1 MPEVTMKQLLEAGV
15 HFGHQ
20 TRRWNPKM
28 LPYIYGER
36 NGLHIIDLR
45 QTVVQ
50 IAEAVD
56 FARTLA
62 SEGGSILFVG
72 TKKQAQSTVADNAI
86 RAGQPYVNYRWLGGM
101 LTNFQTIQKRI
112 FYMRELRRMEESAEM
127 ESLPKKERLRLRRE
141 LTKLESNLGGVA
153 DVSKLPQAIFVVDVN
168 VEATAVKE
176 ADRLGIPIIA
186 LVDSNSDPD
195 AIDYIVSGNDDA
207 IRAADLIASAIAD
220 AVIEGK
226 EIAKKKQPAKS
237 EDGDG

>member
-1 MPEVTMKQLLEAGV
+1 
-15 HFGHQ
+15 
-20 TRRWNPKM
+20 
-28 LPYIYGER
+28 
-36 NGLHIIDLR
+36 
-45 QTVVQ
+45 
-50 IAEAVD
+50 
-56 FARTLA
+56 
-62 SEGGSILFVG
+62 
-72 TKKQAQSTVADNAI
+72 
-86 RAGQPYVNYRWLGGM
+86 M

-112 FYMRELRRMEESAEM
+112 FYMRELRRMEESEEM
-127 ESLPKKERLRLRRE
+127 EDLPKKERLRLRRE

-207 IRAADLIASAIAD
+207 IRAANLIASAIAD

-226 EIAKKKQPAKS
+226 EIAKKNKPAKS
-237 EDGDG
+237 EDTDG